1 MRSYRMRLSLHAAL
15 VSSVLML
22 TACGGDDVTN
32 NGSTNA
38 SAPAAPPD
46 PKFVDSAPVPDV
58 PAFVDNIATNQ
69 RGDARFATVGTNA
82 GVRLVSRYLDLW
94 LPLTLLVDAGVSA
107 PAVGTFPAIVASTW
121 TGRPMDGSP
130 NGTILNAPVLAQN
143 IQFAVDETTN
153 RTQAQADAAYL
164 DDRRG
169 KGFSVTDGM
178 GPLTDAW
185 RAAAQQTT
193 TITSIPANATT
204 TLFND
209 GGNNIG
215 VGSSGGN
222 ATFGQVVDL
231 LSAMGNNASTE
242 PAKRFYKYARPYR
255 WSTSVIVDPTLVPA
269 EAADAST
276 DGGYIS
282 GHEAEA
288 MRDALTMAYC
298 VPERG
303 SEMISRG
310 LELGENRILAGMHSP
325 LDVMA
330 GRMFAI
336 AATVANLS
344 DPANATL
351 KGEAFQQAHTALEAA
366 TNTTP
371 ANFLAFAHSGT
382 LATDRFADYATN
394 KANDIRRMTFGFPQ
408 IESTDAPPVV
418 PKGAEILL
426 ETRYPYLTADQRRV
440 VIKTTEFPSGFPVL
454 DDAEGY
460 GRIDA
465 FAAFNGYG
473 QFNGSVVISMDATQ
487 GGFSANDTWRND
499 ISGSGKLTLNG
510 SGTLQ
515 LAGNNSYSGGTQVS
529 GGAIEADSATAFGTG
544 DVFVGAGSAIVSA
557 SGAPVKV
564 GGKFTVLPG
573 TTLEMDV
580 DGSGG
585 GQLNVGGQ
593 LTFAGSTLHVTFANG
608 FTPKAGDTI
617 QLITGGVGN
626 QRFSTVTVDGHT
638 ASAVYA
644 NGTVSIHIN
653 S

>member
-1 MRSYRMRLSLHAAL
+1 MRSHRKCLKLHATL
-15 VSSVLML
+15 ILSVLL
-22 TACGGDDVTN
+22 VAACGG
-32 NGSTNA
+32 GSDGNHSATNA
-38 SAPAAPPD
+38 SAPPPPPD
-46 PKFVDSAPVPDV
+46 PTFVDNAPIPDV

-69 RGDARFATVGTNA
+69 RGDARFAALNTNA
-82 GVRLVSRYLDLW
+82 GVRLVSRFLDIW
-94 LPLTLLVDAGVSA
+94 SPLTEIVDAGVSA
-107 PAVGTFPAIVASTW
+107 PAVGSFPAIVPSTW
-121 TGRPMDGSP
+121 TGLPNDGTP
-130 NGTILNAPVLAQN
+130 GGTVLNAAVHNAN
-143 IQFAVDETTN
+143 IQFAIGETTN
-153 RTQAQADAAYL
+153 RTQAQADAAYF

-204 TLFND
+204 VLFND
-209 GGNNIG
+209 TGNNIG
-215 VGSSGGN
+215 VGGTAN
-222 ATFGQVVDL
+222 PTFGHVVDL

-242 PAKRFYKYARPYR
+242 PGKRFYKYARPYR
-255 WSTSVIVDPTLVPA
+255 WSSNVIVDPTLVPA
-269 EAADAST
+269 ESADPTT

-298 VPERG
+298 LPERG
-303 SEMISRG
+303 TEMISRG

-336 AATVANLS
+336 AATVANLNN
-344 DPANATL
+344 PANATL
-351 KGEAFQQAHTALEAA
+351 KTEAFQQAHTALEAA
-366 TNTTP
+366 TNTKP
-371 ANFLAFAHSGT
+371 AAFFALAHSGT
-382 LATDRFADYATN
+382 LATDRFADFATN
-394 KANDIRRMTFGFPQ
+394 KANDIRRMTFGFTQ
-408 IESTDAPPVV
+408 IESTNAPPTV
-418 PKGAEILL
+418 PKGAEVLL
-426 ETRYPYLTADQRRV
+426 ETRFPYLSADQRRV
-440 VIKTTEFPSGFPVL
+440 VIKTTEFPSGFPVM

-460 GRIDA
+460 GRIDT

-473 QFNGSVVISMDATQ
+473 QFNGSVVVSMDATQ
-487 GGFSANDTWRND
+487 GGFSANDMWRND
-499 ISGSGKLTLNG
+499 ISGSGKLTL
-510 SGTLQ
+510 SGTGALQ
-515 LAGNNSYSGGTQVS
+515 LTGNNSYSGGTQIT
-529 GGAIEADSATAFGTG
+529 GATLQADSATAFGTG
-544 DVFVGAGSAIVSA
+544 DVFVGAGTAIMSA
-557 SGAPVKV
+557 SSPVKV

-573 TTLEMDV
+573 ATLAMEV

-593 LTFAGSTLHVTFANG
+593 LTLAGSTLHVKFANG
-608 FTPKAGDTI
+608 FAPKAGDTI

-626 QRFSTVTVDGHT
+626 QQFSTVTVDGVN
-638 ASAVYA
+638 ASAVYS

>member
-1 MRSYRMRLSLHAAL
+1 MRLYTNRLSLHAAL
-15 VSSVLML
+15 VSGVLL
-22 TACGGDDVTN
+22 LAACGGGDDN
-32 NGSTNA
+32 SSSTNA
-38 SAPAAPPD
+38 SAPPAPPD
-46 PKFVDSAPVPDV
+46 PSFVDSAPIPDV

-69 RGDARFATVGTNA
+69 RGDARFATVATNA
-82 GVRLVSRYLDLW
+82 GVRLVSRFLDLW
-94 LPLTLLVDAGVSA
+94 MPLTPIVDAGVSA
-107 PAVGTFPAIVASTW
+107 PAVGSFPAIVPSTW
-121 TGRPMDGSP
+121 TGLPNDGTP
-130 NGTILNAPVLAQN
+130 GGTILNAAVLAQN
-143 IQFAVDETTN
+143 IQFASDETTN
-153 RTQAQADAAYL
+153 RTQAQADAAYF

-193 TITSIPANATT
+193 SITSIPANATT
-204 TLFND
+204 VLFND
-209 GGNNIG
+209 TGNNIG
-215 VGSSGGN
+215 VGGSANS
-222 ATFGQVVDL
+222 TFGHVVDL

-269 EAADAST
+269 ESTDPTT

-303 SEMISRG
+303 SEMIARG

-336 AATVANLS
+336 AAAVANLN

-351 KGEAFQQAHTALEAA
+351 KSEAFQQAHTALEAA

-394 KANDIRRMTFGFPQ
+394 KADEIRRMTFGFAQ
-408 IESTDAPPVV
+408 IESTDAAPVV
-418 PKGAEILL
+418 PKGAEVLL
-426 ETRYPYLTADQRRV
+426 ETRYPYLSADQRRV
-440 VIKTTEFPSGFPVL
+440 VIKTTEFPSGFPVM
-454 DDAEGY
+454 DDPEGY

-499 ISGSGKLTLNG
+499 ITGAGKLTLNG
-510 SGTLQ
+510 TGTLQ
-515 LAGNNSYSGGTQVS
+515 LAGNNGYSGGTQVS

-544 DVFVGAGSAIVSA
+544 DVYVGAGSAIVSA
-557 SGAPVKV
+557 SAPVKV
-564 GGKFTVLPG
+564 GGKFTMLPG

-593 LTFAGSTLHVTFANG
+593 LTFAGSTLHVKFANG

-617 QLITGGVGN
+617 ELISGGVGN
-626 QRFSTVTVDGHT
+626 QHFSTVTVDGFN
-638 ASAVYA
+638 ASAVYS
-644 NGTVSIHIN
+644 NGTVSIRIN

>member
-1 MRSYRMRLSLHAAL
+1 MLSPKIRLGLHTSLM
-15 VSSVLML
+15 SGVLL
-22 TACGGDDVTN
+22 LSACGGGDGN
-32 NGSTNA
+32 NSSTNA
-38 SAPAAPPD
+38 SAPPPPAD
-46 PKFVDSAPVPDV
+46 QSFVDSAPVPDV

-69 RGDARFATVGTNA
+69 RGDARFATVATNA
-82 GVRLVSRYLDLW
+82 GVRLVSRFLDLW
-94 LPLTLLVDAGVSA
+94 MPLTLLVDAGETA
-107 PAVGTFPAIVASTW
+107 PAVGTFPAIVPSTW
-121 TGRPMDGSP
+121 TGLPNDGTP
-130 NGTILNAPVLAQN
+130 GGTILNAPVLAQN

-153 RTQAQADAAYL
+153 RTQAQADAAYF

-169 KGFSVTDGM
+169 KGYSVTDGM

-193 TITSIPANATT
+193 TITSIPADATT
-204 TLFND
+204 QLFND
-209 GGNNIG
+209 MGNNIG
-215 VGSSGGN
+215 VGSSGN
-222 ATFGQVVDL
+222 ATFGHVVDL

-242 PAKRFYKYARPYR
+242 PPKRFYKYARPYR

-269 EAADAST
+269 ESTDPTT
-276 DGGYIS
+276 DGGFIS

-298 VPERG
+298 LPERG
-303 SEMISRG
+303 PEMISRG

-351 KGEAFQQAHTALEAA
+351 KTEAFQQAHTALEAA

-371 ANFLAFAHSGT
+371 ASFFAFAHSAT
-382 LATDRFADYATN
+382 PATDRFADFATN
-394 KANDIRRMTFGFPQ
+394 KANDIRRMTFGFAQ

-418 PKGAEILL
+418 PKGAEVLL
-426 ETRYPYLTADQRRV
+426 ETRYPYLSGDQRRV

-454 DDAEGY
+454 DDPEGY

-473 QFNGSVVISMDATQ
+473 QFNGGVAITMDATQ

-510 SGTLQ
+510 TGTLQ
-515 LAGNNSYSGGTQVS
+515 LAGNNSYSGGTQVT
-529 GGAIEADSATAFGTG
+529 GGAIEADSMTAFGTG
-544 DVFVGAGSAIVSA
+544 DVYVGVGSAIISA

-573 TTLEMDV
+573 ATLETDV

-593 LTFAGSTLHVTFANG
+593 LTFAGSTLHVKFANG

-626 QRFSTVTVDGHT
+626 QQFSTVTVDGFN
-638 ASAVYA
+638 ASAVYS
-644 NGTVSIHIN
+644 NGTVSIRIN